1 MDKNNIYSG
10 NERIIN
16 DMMRSIFFFK
26 LFFIRS
32 LTLSARL
39 MCMCVCAVSKN
50 NYSNIR
56 IKWVNQP
63 NERKK
68 RRNKINRCH
77 SSSHQQHGYRL
88 AIICINIYFKACYL
102 TKWLISRYPSRSFCV
117 FVWVCV
123 CNRFRW
129 TRTHSFFGSS
139 VLMEIFPR
147 LNKTRDRLK

>member
-16 DMMRSIFFFK
+16 DMMRPIFLFK

-32 LTLSARL
+32 LTLSAWL
-39 MCMCVCAVSKN
+39 TCMCVCVCAVSKN

-77 SSSHQQHGYRL
+77 SSSHQQHGYKW

-117 FVWVCV
+117 FVRACV
-123 CNRFRW
+123 TGSGEWEHTHFSAVRCWWRF
-129 TRTHSFFGSS
+129 SL
-139 VLMEIFPR
+139 V
-147 LNKTRDRLK
+147 